1 MDWEWFDGCFGFMD
15 ALALFLLAVSAVFVA
30 EVGDKTMISTIILAI
45 ETRGFVRVLVASI
58 AGFTVA
64 NVIAVL
70 VGCIVRLVIDLTI
83 AKILAAALFF
93 AIGLWMILRSEGEQS
108 RVFKYSVIAC
118 FLMVFFM
125 ELGDKTQF
133 SIFSLTILYG
143 NPLVV
148 LAGGVIGYA
157 LANSIGITIAKY
169 IGNRIDWSRVKKY
182 AGLVMILIGIWLTI
196 EYLTH

>member
-15 ALALFLLAVSAVFVA
+15 ALTLFLLAASAVFVA

-58 AGFTVA
+58 GGFAVA

-70 VGCIVRLVIDLTI
+70 LGCVVRQVVDLAI
-83 AKILAAALFF
+83 AKVLAAALFF

-108 RVFKYSVIAC
+108 RVIKYSLIAC
-118 FLMVFFM
+118 FLMVFLM
-125 ELGDKTQF
+125 EMGDKTQL
-133 SIFSLTILYG
+133 SVFSLTILYE

-148 LAGGVIGYA
+148 LTGGLLGYA
-157 LANSIGITIAKY
+157 IANSIGVIIAKY
-169 IGNRIDWSRVKKY
+169 LGNRVDWSRVKKY

>member
-15 ALALFLLAVSAVFVA
+15 ALTLFLLAASAVFVA

-58 AGFTVA
+58 GSFAVA

-70 VGCIVRLVIDLTI
+70 LGCVVRLVVDLTI
-83 AKILAAALFF
+83 ARVLAAALFF

-108 RVFKYSVIAC
+108 RVLKYSLIAC
-118 FLMVFFM
+118 FLMVFLM
-125 ELGDKTQF
+125 EMGDKTQL
-133 SIFSLTILYG
+133 SVFSLTILYE

-148 LAGGVIGYA
+148 LTGGLLGYA
-157 LANSIGITIAKY
+157 IANSIGVIIAKY
-169 IGNRIDWSRVKKY
+169 IGNRVDWNRVKKY
-182 AGLVMILIGIWLTI
+182 AGLVMISIGIWLTI

>member
-15 ALALFLLAVSAVFVA
+15 ALTLFLLAASAVFVA
-30 EVGDKTMISTIILAI
+30 EVGDKTMVSTIILAI

-58 AGFTVA
+58 GGFAVA

-70 VGCIVRLVIDLTI
+70 LGCVVRLVVDLAI
-83 AKILAAALFF
+83 AKVLAAALFF
-93 AIGLWMILRSEGEQS
+93 AIGLWMILRGEGEQS
-108 RVFKYSVIAC
+108 RVIKYSLIAC
-118 FLMVFFM
+118 FLMVFLM
-125 ELGDKTQF
+125 EMGDKTQL
-133 SIFSLTILYG
+133 SVFSLTILYE

-148 LAGGVIGYA
+148 LTGGVIGYA
-157 LANSIGITIAKY
+157 IANSIGIIIAKY
-169 IGNRIDWSRVKKY
+169 LNNRVDWSRVKKY

>member
-1 MDWEWFDGCFGFMD
+1 MD
-15 ALALFLLAVSAVFVA
+15 ALTLFLLATSAVFVA

-64 NVIAVL
+64 NVVAVF
-70 VGCIVRLVIDLTI
+70 VGCIVRLVVDLTI
-83 AKILAAALFF
+83 AKILASMLFF
-93 AIGLWMILRSEGEQS
+93 TIGFWMILRSEGD
-108 RVFKYSVIAC
+108 RGGVLKYGVLAC

-125 ELGDKTQF
+125 EMGDKTQL
-133 SIFSLTILYG
+133 SIFSLTVLYE

-148 LAGGVIGYA
+148 LTGGVIGYA

-169 IGNRIDWSRVKKY
+169 LGNRIDWNRVRKY

>member
-15 ALALFLLAVSAVFVA
+15 ALALFLLAVFAVFVA

-45 ETRGFVRVLVASI
+45 ETRGFARVLVASI
-58 AGFTVA
+58 GGFTVA

-70 VGCIVRLVIDLTI
+70 LGCVVRLVVDLTI
-83 AKILAAALFF
+83 AKVLAASLFF

-108 RVFKYSVIAC
+108 RVLKYSLIAC
-118 FLMVFFM
+118 FLMVFLM
-125 ELGDKTQF
+125 EMGDKTQL
-133 SIFSLTILYG
+133 SVFSLTILYE

-148 LAGGVIGYA
+148 LTGGLLGYA
-157 LANSIGITIAKY
+157 IANSIGIIIAKY
-169 IGNRIDWSRVKKY
+169 LGNRIDWCKVEKY

>member
-1 MDWEWFDGCFGFMD
+1 MD
-15 ALALFLLAVSAVFVA
+15 ALTLFLLATSAVFVA

-70 VGCIVRLVIDLTI
+70 VGYIVRLVIDLTI

-108 RVFKYSVIAC
+108 RVLKYSVIAC

-125 ELGDKTQF
+125 EMGDKTQL
-133 SIFSLTILYG
+133 SIFSLTILYE

-148 LAGGVIGYA
+148 LTGGVIGYA
-157 LANSIGITIAKY
+157 LANSIGIIIAKY
-169 IGNRIDWSRVKKY
+169 LGNRIDWNRVKKY

>member
-15 ALALFLLAVSAVFVA
+15 ALTLFLLAASAVFVA

-58 AGFTVA
+58 GGFAVA

-70 VGCIVRLVIDLTI
+70 LGCVVRQVVDLAI
-83 AKILAAALFF
+83 AKVLAAALFF
-93 AIGLWMILRSEGEQS
+93 AIGLWMILRGEGEQS
-108 RVFKYSVIAC
+108 RVIKYSLIAC
-118 FLMVFFM
+118 FLMVFLM
-125 ELGDKTQF
+125 EMGDKTQL
-133 SIFSLTILYG
+133 SVFSLTILYE

-148 LAGGVIGYA
+148 LTGGLLGYA
-157 LANSIGITIAKY
+157 IANSIGVIIAKY
-169 IGNRIDWSRVKKY
+169 LGNRVDWSRVKKY

-196 EYLTH
+196 EYLAH